1 MLSIILNILLSILI
15 IFLMHKCFEFVKH
28 RLTNEETLNIG
39 FYQSKKY
46 DELIQELNEIKEH
59 SNTNNNQT
67 NNVDVD
73 FSMENELSDFMD
85 EL

>member
-15 IFLMHKCFEFVKH
+15 IFLMHKGFEFVKH

-59 SNTNNNQT
+59 SNSNDNQT
-67 NNVDVD
+67 NDVAVD
-73 FSMENELSDFMD
+73 FSMENELSDFMN

>member
-1 MLSIILNILLSILI
+1 MTFILINVVFSILI
-15 IFLMHKCFEFVKH
+15 IFLMHKGIEFVKH

-73 FSMENELSDFMD
+73 FSMENELSDFMN

>member
-15 IFLMHKCFEFVKH
+15 IFLMHKGFEFVKH

-67 NNVDVD
+67 NDVAVD
-73 FSMENELSDFMD
+73 FSMENELSDFMN

>member
-15 IFLMHKCFEFVKH
+15 IFLMHKGFEFVKH

>member
-15 IFLMHKCFEFVKH
+15 IFLMHKGFEFVKH

-46 DELIQELNEIKEH
+46 DELIQELNEIKES
-59 SNTNNNQT
+59 SNNHDSDTDVN
-67 NNVDVD
+67 VD